1 LGNAVWWHLEG
12 IMKELINIFQDPAIL
27 FALVLLITSLSIV
40 VVVIILLYRLE
51 NEKRI
56 TRAAIELRKITNS
69 FRAGLVHFLLEDDLK
84 IIYTSKGFYDILG
97 YDKLEAKD
105 LNKNSLLDFIDP
117 SDLSFVSEIWKQI
130 NDDTIRCD
138 VRMINIEGSVL
149 NMLMTG
155 NSSIGKDGKHTC
167 SVVFVDMT
175 EQKMMQEMILLESER
190 YRIATELSQDVIFEY
205 DIQLDYMVYTDKY
218 KELFAMQPK
227 VQNFI
232 STCSQRRDFVH
243 PDDWGVYLEFC
254 QHLIDGKSIIESEY
268 RIKDRLGEYI
278 WCQIMGKTIYDDN
291 KKAIRVIGKIVNID
305 MQKRELEALEY
316 KATRDPLTGV
326 YNKEVTIKKIDKFI
340 SGHRIGQHMLMFVDF
355 DDFKSIN
362 DNYGHLQGDKV
373 LIYVI
378 NRIKEVFSE
387 GEIIG
392 RIGGDEFVVFAGNL
406 KNIEDGL
413 EKAALLKKE
422 LDTTFVCGNNYIPIS
437 ASIGMALYPEDGL
450 YYEQLIERADQAL
463 YRVKEQGKNNY
474 LLYSA
479 VI

>member
-1 LGNAVWWHLEG
+1 MERLMSA
-12 IMKELINIFQDPAIL
+12 FQDPAIL
-27 FALVLLITSLSIV
+27 FTLILLIISICIIV
-40 VVVIILLYRLE
+40 VAIILLYRLE

-56 TRAAIELRKITNS
+56 TKAAVELRNITNS
-69 FRAGLVHFLLEDDLK
+69 FHAGLVHFLLEDDLR
-84 IIYTSKGFYDILG
+84 ILYTSMGFYNILG
-97 YDKLEAKD
+97 YDKTEVKD
-105 LNKNSLLDFIDP
+105 VNKTSLLDFIDP
-117 SDLSFVSEIWKQI
+117 DDKSFVSEIWKQI
-130 NDDTIRCD
+130 GEETIHCD
-138 VRMINIEGSVL
+138 VKLVNRDGELV

-155 NSSIGKDGKHTC
+155 NNSIGKDGKHTC

-175 EQKMMQEMILLESER
+175 EQKKMQDTILIESER

-205 DIQLDYMVYTDKY
+205 DVPNDYMVYTNKY
-218 KELFAMQPK
+218 TELFDRRPK
-227 VQNFI
+227 VQAFI
-232 STCSQRRDFVH
+232 MTCDQRRDSIH

-254 QHLIDGKSIIESEY
+254 QHLIEGKSIIESEY

-291 KKAIRVIGKIVNID
+291 KKPIRIIGKIVNID

-326 YNKEVTIKKIDKFI
+326 YNKEVTIKKIDKYI
-340 SGHRIGQHMLMFVDF
+340 TGHKVGQHMLMFIDF

-362 DNYGHLQGDKV
+362 DNFGHLQGDKV

-378 NRIKEVFSE
+378 NRIKEIFAE

-392 RIGGDEFVVFAGNL
+392 RIGGDEFVVFSGNI
-406 KNIEDGL
+406 NNVEEGL
-413 EKAALLKKE
+413 YKASKLKKE
-422 LDTTFVCGNNYIPIS
+422 LDTTLVCGDDSIPIS
-437 ASIGMALYPEDGL
+437 ASIGMAMYPEDGL
-450 YYEQLIERADQAL
+450 CYEQLIDRADQAL

>member
-1 LGNAVWWHLEG
+1 
-12 IMKELINIFQDPAIL
+12 MKGLRDVFQDPTIML
-27 FALVLLITSLSIV
+27 VLVLLIITICII
-40 VVVIILLYRLE
+40 VVIIILIYRLE

-56 TRAAIELRKITNS
+56 TRAAVELRKITNS
-69 FRAGLVHFLLEDDLK
+69 FHAGLVHFLLEDDLK
-84 IIYTSKGFYDILG
+84 IIYISKGFYDILG
-97 YDKLEAKD
+97 YNKDAKEME
-105 LNKNSLLDFIDP
+105 KSSLLDYVDP
-117 SDLSFVSEIWKQI
+117 DDQSFVSEIWKQI
-130 NDDTIRCD
+130 EEDQIRCD
-138 VRMINIEGSVL
+138 VRMVNGEGKVL

-155 NSSIGKDGKHTC
+155 NSVVGKDGKHTC

-175 EQKMMQEMILLESER
+175 EQRIMQEKILLERER

-205 DIQLDYMVYTDKY
+205 DIQSDYMVYTDKY

-227 VQNFI
+227 VDKFI
-232 STCSQRRDFVH
+232 ESCSLRRESIH

-254 QHLIDGKSIIESEY
+254 QHLIEGKSIIESEY
-268 RIKDRLGEYI
+268 RRKDRLGDFI
-278 WCQIMGKTIYDDN
+278 WCQILGKTIYDDN
-291 KKAIRVIGKIVNID
+291 KKPIRVIGKIVNID

-326 YNKEVTIKKIDKFI
+326 YNKEVTIKKIDKYI
-340 SGHRIGQHMLMFVDF
+340 SGHKMGQHMLMFVDF

-373 LIYVI
+373 LMYVI
-378 NRIKEVFSE
+378 DRIKEIFYD

-392 RIGGDEFVVFAGNL
+392 RIGGDEFVVFSGNL
-406 KNIEDGL
+406 RDAEEGL
-413 EKAALLKKE
+413 AKAAKLKKE
-422 LDTTFVCGNNYIPIS
+422 LDTTFTWGEDTIPIS
-437 ASIGMALYPEDGL
+437 ASIGMAMYPQDGL
-450 YYEQLIERADQAL
+450 NYEQLIDRADQAL